1 MTHCPPCSCTVP
13 RRCILCV
20 KRSNPHMQR
29 NHMQPSGMASAG
41 PGKVPHNVCRFSGQ
55 LNRTDFFP
63 RFLFG
68 IANTGLAPDSFY
80 GLPHGPDEHFDG
92 TPVDVAAAGIVG
104 LAVNERSGFDTYH
117 VVNDHWHDG
126 ISLDRVVD
134 WISTAGI
141 QVSAPPAARLCPPCL
156 PALGEPCMCLPLPAV
171 LALLLQAGGL
181 SLQRCASLSAACPLT
196 WAFLPL

>member
-1 MTHCPPCSCTVP
+1 MANAGPD
-13 RRCILCV
+13 
-20 KRSNPHMQR
+20 Q
-29 NHMQPSGMASAG
+29 QPS
-41 PGKVPHNVCRFSGQ
+41 VVRRFFGQ

-104 LAVNERSGFDTYH
+104 LAINEHSGFDTYH

-141 QVSAPPAARLCPPCL
+141 QVSAPPAALLCPGMPAL
-156 PALGEPCMCLPLPAV
+156 PAHDGQPLFKWVGVTDIAPGAV
-171 LALLLQAGGL
+171 QVVCSPEYWLNSQKHGL
-181 SLQRCASLSAACPLT
+181 
-196 WAFLPL
+196 

>member
-1 MTHCPPCSCTVP
+1 MS
-13 RRCILCV
+13 R
-20 KRSNPHMQR
+20 
-29 NHMQPSGMASAG
+29 
-41 PGKVPHNVCRFSGQ
+41 RFSGQ

-68 IANTGLAPDSFY
+68 IASTGLAPESFY

-104 LAVNERSGFDTYH
+104 VASNERSGFDTYH

-134 WISTAGI
+134 WISSAGI
-141 QVSAPPAARLCPPCL
+141 QVSIPQHSGS
-156 PALGEPCMCLPLPAV
+156 PALRGHIRPYLPDLWGEGAHVSC
-171 LALLLQAGGL
+171 ALCGAG
-181 SLQRCASLSAACPLT
+181 ASAATRRALFTSPGQLSSCL
-196 WAFLPL
+196 LPQ